1 MNKTL
6 SKFVFVALISLVF
19 SNCANRGTPS
29 GGPKDETPPV
39 IIKSTPENFSTNFN
53 GKEIRIVFDE
63 YIKIKDLQKQLI
75 ISPPMKWQPD
85 ITPLGNASKEIR
97 IKINDTLQ
105 PNTTYA
111 FNFGNSILDNNEG
124 NPFPYYR
131 YVFSTGDY
139 IDSLTV
145 KGQIIDALKRQ
156 PETFITV
163 GLYEVDS
170 TFNDSIVYKESPKY
184 ITNTLDSATTFTIEN
199 IKAGK
204 YMLMALNDGN
214 GDNKFQKKT
223 DQIAFLENFIKV
235 PTDSLYT
242 LKLFNETPD
251 FRTAKPFLIS
261 GEKIAFGYEGDYEDM
276 RIKLISETPEGFSYR
291 ITKDQKTDTLYYWY
305 KPRLKVD
312 SLQFKVSHPSAAKD
326 YTVFIREQKRDTL
339 IINSEPSGT
348 IRFEEPFKISANTP
362 FVAFNDH
369 LVNILDQD
377 STRIEFTHNYD
388 SITNAYHL
396 NFKKTEDNT
405 YRIQAL
411 PEAFIDFFDHKN
423 DTLNYVLKTRKESDY
438 GYVRFTLV
446 NAKYPLIFQLT
457 DAKGDVKYEQ
467 YATEAKALDFLNL
480 DSGKYFIRV
489 IFDANGNGKYDPG
502 NFLKKIQPERV
513 AHFEM
518 DDEIRSDWGLV
529 QTLNFIE

>member
-1 MNKTL
+1 M
-6 SKFVFVALISLVF
+6 A
-19 SNCANRGTPS
+19 
-29 GGPKDETPPV
+29 
-39 IIKSTPENFSTNFN
+39 
-53 GKEIRIVFDE
+53 
-63 YIKIKDLQKQLI
+63 I
-75 ISPPMKWQPD
+75 IS
-85 ITPLGNASKEIR
+85 SK
-97 IKINDTLQ
+97 
-105 PNTTYA
+105 
-111 FNFGNSILDNNEG
+111 
-124 NPFPYYR
+124 
-131 YVFSTGDY
+131 
-139 IDSLTV
+139 
-145 KGQIIDALKRQ
+145 
-156 PETFITV
+156 
-163 GLYEVDS
+163 
-170 TFNDSIVYKESPKY
+170 
-184 ITNTLDSATTFTIEN
+184 
-199 IKAGK
+199 
-204 YMLMALNDGN
+204 
-214 GDNKFQKKT
+214 KKT

-369 LVNILDQD
+369 LVNILDQN

>member
-111 FNFGNSILDNNEG
+111 FNFGNSISDNNEG

-326 YTVFIREQKRDTL
+326 YTVFIREQK
-339 IINSEPSGT
+339 GT
-348 IRFEEPFKISANTP
+348 
-362 FVAFNDH
+362 H
-369 LVNILDQD
+369 
-377 STRIEFTHNYD
+377 
-388 SITNAYHL
+388 
-396 NFKKTEDNT
+396 
-405 YRIQAL
+405 
-411 PEAFIDFFDHKN
+411 
-423 DTLNYVLKTRKESDY
+423 
-438 GYVRFTLV
+438 
-446 NAKYPLIFQLT
+446 
-457 DAKGDVKYEQ
+457 
-467 YATEAKALDFLNL
+467 
-480 DSGKYFIRV
+480 
-489 IFDANGNGKYDPG
+489 
-502 NFLKKIQPERV
+502 
-513 AHFEM
+513 
-518 DDEIRSDWGLV
+518 
-529 QTLNFIE
+529 